1 MNLYG
6 NLVDEKAI
14 SGLLFGV
21 TPKDIVSRSANE
33 EVAFGRG
40 LFASSDKDCTMN
52 KSNNKAVVDLKD
64 VTTNEAKVELEIN
77 GVSLEVTYAGTDA
90 SENKTA
96 VINAINSNETLT
108 EEEIVASEGADS
120 TKIVVETSLAMNLAI
135 SGTANDTAV
144 TVTSSST
151 QFFAG
156 VAVFTQTSFKDSR
169 GVYPAKDTVNV
180 LEKGKIWV
188 EVKEGISTADGVKAY
203 VTSDGF
209 FTTESDNNVE
219 VGYFRSEASNNIALV
234 EIRGIKA

>member
-14 SGLLFGV
+14 AGLLFGV

-64 VTTNEAKVELEIN
+64 VATNEANAKLEIN
-77 GVSLEVTYAGTDA
+77 GVSIEVTFTGTDET
-90 SENKTA
+90 ENRKA
-96 VINAINSNETLT
+96 VIDAINSNATLT
-108 EEEIVASEGADS
+108 EEEIVASEGTTN

-135 SGTANDTAV
+135 NGTVNDTAV
-144 TVTSSST
+144 TVETSST

-156 VAVFTQTSFKDSR
+156 VSAFTQTSHKDSR
-169 GVYPAKDTVNV
+169 GVYSAKDTVNV

-188 EVKEGISTADGVKAY
+188 EVKEGVSTADGMKAY

-219 VGYFRSEASNNIALV
+219 VGYFRSNVNNNLALV